1 VMMTVANRSDTGHK
15 LDWMLDC
22 VPIRVRDIW
31 QIAEDAIIRCA
42 ERQRNND
49 MMCMECDRD
58 YVQQLSTARNTL
70 DFCSARCELKNTFPT
85 ECDSQH
91 TASIVV
97 ALRNSM
103 CDLLDAHDEPQSSNC
118 SPPHILPSISPFPPK
133 PRGGSDCC

>member
-1 VMMTVANRSDTGHK
+1 MMTVANRSDTGHK

-70 DFCSARCELKNTFPT
+70 DFCSARCELKNTFPI
-85 ECDSQH
+85 ESDNSR
-91 TASIVV
+91 TASIVEG
-97 ALRNSM
+97 LRNRV
-103 CDLLDAHDEPQSSNC
+103 CDLREAHGESRSSHR
-118 SPPHILPSISPFPPK
+118 PVLEV
-133 PRGGSDCC
+133 